1 MVVKILSPHKLL
13 KVYKKD
19 KNKKNRQKN
28 THKKPQKKTK
38 VEMK

>member
-13 KVYKKD
+13 KVYKK
-19 KNKKNRQKN
+19 NKTERPDKN

-38 VEMK
+38 VEIK